1 MILKLTNFRIFKKR
15 TFEINEIG
23 LVLLSGK
30 SGHGKTTLFLAIQF
44 ALFDIGTSSIITHGE
59 KTCEV
64 ELIYD
69 NMRIIRT
76 KNPRNL
82 RLFDLSTNIEYANVI
97 AQEIISKKY
106 AVGSFDT
113 IAYIGQDAE
122 NSFIKMSPLEKL
134 LFIEKFAFKNDGL
147 SEIKEKSK
155 NYIEKTKTELAEIRN
170 EIKIHEKFIQEFPE
184 PVVNVIL
191 SSFSVQKHKTL
202 EKYEESQISRK
213 EKYEANMKKAHNKL
227 SKLRNEYQE
236 LRIMTSILKEKRENL
251 HKQTSQLETIILETS
266 QTQYIGDEECRNLRK
281 QLEILFTSGE
291 YTKIENKIKGSKEML
306 DKMQNEIKYN
316 LEDEL
321 MNLKS
326 HLWEDYT
333 KTECKELIDD
343 IKEQGKDAKKI
354 SLLKNQLQVLNDQ
367 KMAGDQLLLQK
378 LQDELNVLK
387 DVEIRQRSYICPSCG
402 VSVCMNDEHHTLE
415 IVKQKSYH
423 DDVLFQKNKEVIMN
437 EIQNV
442 EKKIK
447 NLENSFIKYQHILDT
462 NQKIE
467 KNINEITGMYEEELD
482 ENLLYEQ
489 SQELEIYYTNEIKK
503 ENRIVDITKRIE
515 TNNFSSSSCMIMIK
529 QIQEDEKILA
539 SLESREKHD
548 HITYSENELQEL
560 IKSEEKKRDSL
571 KRNKVLENKCRDEMN
586 QLDAQIRKCQ
596 EDYIMIHKTI
606 REETELIE
614 SIKEIEHYSKE
625 CKQKLREC
633 HDIMEQIQ
641 KYKIFIHESKKH
653 HEFKSKLEEYRQKE
667 MEFSKK
673 WTAAK
678 ILDQQILEAQSIAMT
693 KVIDNINIHVNIYL
707 EKFFVE
713 NPIYV
718 NLSCFKEVN
727 KETKS
732 KINLEIIYR
741 G

>member
-1 MILKLTNFRIFKKR
+1 
-15 TFEINEIG
+15 
-23 LVLLSGK
+23 
-30 SGHGKTTLFLAIQF
+30 
-44 ALFDIGTSSIITHGE
+44 
-59 KTCEV
+59 
-64 ELIYD
+64 
-69 NMRIIRT
+69 
-76 KNPRNL
+76 
-82 RLFDLSTNIEYANVI
+82 
-97 AQEIISKKY
+97 
-106 AVGSFDT
+106 
-113 IAYIGQDAE
+113 
-122 NSFIKMSPLEKL
+122 
-134 LFIEKFAFKNDGL
+134 
-147 SEIKEKSK
+147 
-155 NYIEKTKTELAEIRN
+155 
-170 EIKIHEKFIQEFPE
+170 
-184 PVVNVIL
+184 
-191 SSFSVQKHKTL
+191 
-202 EKYEESQISRK
+202 
-213 EKYEANMKKAHNKL
+213 MKKAHNKL

-236 LRIMTSILKEKRENL
+236 LRIMTSILKVKRENL

-489 SQELEIYYTNEIKK
+489 SQ
-503 ENRIVDITKRIE
+503 
-515 TNNFSSSSCMIMIK
+515 
-529 QIQEDEKILA
+529 
-539 SLESREKHD
+539 
-548 HITYSENELQEL
+548 
-560 IKSEEKKRDSL
+560 
-571 KRNKVLENKCRDEMN
+571 
-586 QLDAQIRKCQ
+586 
-596 EDYIMIHKTI
+596 
-606 REETELIE
+606 
-614 SIKEIEHYSKE
+614 
-625 CKQKLREC
+625 
-633 HDIMEQIQ
+633 
-641 KYKIFIHESKKH
+641 
-653 HEFKSKLEEYRQKE
+653 
-667 MEFSKK
+667 
-673 WTAAK
+673 
-678 ILDQQILEAQSIAMT
+678 
-693 KVIDNINIHVNIYL
+693 
-707 EKFFVE
+707 
-713 NPIYV
+713 
-718 NLSCFKEVN
+718 
-727 KETKS
+727 
-732 KINLEIIYR
+732 
-741 G
+741 